1 MKDWQKRALRTFMQT
16 AVGYVCTAIVT
27 VDWGADKAIIKAAV
41 TGIIVSAIAGGI
53 SAAMNIY
60 DEKNN
65 F

>member
-27 VDWGADKAIIKAAV
+27 VDWGADKAIIKATI

-60 DEKNN
+60 DEKND

>member
-1 MKDWQKRALRTFMQT
+1 MQT

-27 VDWGADKAIIKAAV
+27 VDWGADKAIIKATV
-41 TGIIVSAIAGGI
+41 TGIIASAIAGGI

-60 DEKNN
+60 DETNN

>member
-1 MKDWQKRALRTFMQT
+1 MMTWKKRALRTFVQ
-16 AVGYVCTAIVT
+16 AAAGYFCTAIVT

-53 SAAMNIY
+53 SAAMNII

-65 F
+65 Y

>member
-1 MKDWQKRALRTFMQT
+1 MKNWVKRALRTFIQT

-27 VDWGADKAIIKAAV
+27 VDWGADKAIIKATV

-60 DEKNN
+60 DETNN

>member
-16 AVGYVCTAIVT
+16 AVGYFCTAIVA
-27 VDWGADKAIIKAAV
+27 VDWGADKAIIKATV

>member
-27 VDWGADKAIIKAAV
+27 VDWGADKAIIKATV

-60 DEKNN
+60 DETNN

>member
-27 VDWGADKAIIKAAV
+27 VDWGADKAIIKATV
-41 TGIIVSAIAGGI
+41 TGIIASAIAGGI

-60 DEKNN
+60 DETNN

>member
-1 MKDWQKRALRTFMQT
+1 MKDWQKRALRTFLQA
-16 AVGYVCTAIVT
+16 AVGYFCTAIVT
-27 VDWGADKAIIKAAV
+27 VDWGADKAIIKATV

-60 DEKNN
+60 DETNN

>member
-1 MKDWQKRALRTFMQT
+1 MQT

-27 VDWGADKAIIKAAV
+27 VDWGADKAIIKATI

-53 SAAMNIY
+53 SAAMNIH
-60 DEKNN
+60 DEKND

>member
-1 MKDWQKRALRTFMQT
+1 VKNWVKRAVRTFIQS
-16 AVGYVCTAIVT
+16 AVGYFCTAIVT

-60 DEKNN
+60 DEHNQY
-65 F
+65 

>member
-1 MKDWQKRALRTFMQT
+1 MKDWQKRALRTFLQS
-16 AVGYVCTAIVT
+16 AVGYFCTAIVT
-27 VDWGADKAIIKAAV
+27 VDWGADKAIIKATV

-60 DEKNN
+60 DEKND

>member
-27 VDWGADKAIIKAAV
+27 VDWGADKAIIKATV

>member
-1 MKDWQKRALRTFMQT
+1 MKNWVKRALRTFMQT

-27 VDWGADKAIIKAAV
+27 VDWGADKAIIKATV

>member
-27 VDWGADKAIIKAAV
+27 VDWGADKAIIKATI

-53 SAAMNIY
+53 SAAMNIH
-60 DEKNN
+60 DEKND

>member
-27 VDWGADKAIIKAAV
+27 VDWGADKAIIKATA

-60 DEKNN
+60 DEHNQY
-65 F
+65 